1 MRDFDPSSTM
11 VEMSLHE
18 IATTSSPA
26 PEAWTLWIGPG
37 VRPDLAERILAGPG
51 LQGHARL
58 HRDLTDLAELIS
70 SDVGAGRLIATL
82 GEIPLEDIGILRRF
96 LERDAGRELVLL
108 TDRDE
113 TAPGSLLC
121 LPRTRLFPRPLT
133 PTLMAYLGTMPEQ
146 PEVTTVIEPAPV
158 RTGLE
163 EYPEHER
170 LLLAW
175 QVLRDRLAA
184 RDELSPLL
192 TRLEVELERSLP
204 IEAESGV
211 DTDERVDLG
220 VLAEEL
226 LAGLSL
232 ERNRRMR
239 FLFRPEG
246 ELSVRGHKPDLERC
260 LGNLFDL
267 VGRCSSPDSV
277 IRVRVTSTSGSEA
290 DPDAP
295 VDTTVEFPDSPLV
308 GVPQGSELDPETIAG
323 HFGPDVSAALRGL
336 LEVAHT
342 LGADLDSLPARPG
355 RRQVRL
361 RLPRLLATE
370 RTQATCS

>member
-1 MRDFDPSSTM
+1 
-11 VEMSLHE
+11 MSLHE
-18 IATTSSPA
+18 IAVCSSPTPA
-26 PEAWTLWIGPG
+26 AWTLWVGPG

-58 HRDLTDLAELIS
+58 QRDLTDLADLLAG
-70 SDVGAGRLIATL
+70 DAGPGRLVATV

-96 LERDAGRELVLL
+96 LERDPGRELVLL

-113 TAPGSLLC
+113 PAPGSLLC
-121 LPRTRLFPRPLT
+121 LPRTRLFPRPLS
-133 PTLMAYLGTMPEQ
+133 PALIAYLGTLPEQ
-146 PEVTTVIEPAPV
+146 PEVNTVIEPTPPT
-158 RTGLE
+158 TGLE
-163 EYPEHER
+163 EHPEHER

-192 TRLEVELERSLP
+192 SRLEVELERSLP
-204 IEAESGV
+204 IEADPGPEA
-211 DTDERVDLG
+211 DARVDLG

-246 ELSVRGHKPDLERC
+246 ELSVRGNKPDLERC
-260 LGNLFDL
+260 LGSLFDL

-308 GVPQGSELDPETIAG
+308 GVPMGSELDPETIAA

-336 LEVAHT
+336 IEAAHT
-342 LGADLDSLPARPG
+342 LGAELGSLPARPG
-355 RRQVRL
+355 RRLVRL
-361 RLPRLLATE
+361 RLPRLLGAERSSATLG
-370 RTQATCS
+370 